1 MITENDYSVV
11 VHDLIEIN
19 NDRILGY
26 EKAAEQTQEP
36 DLKSLFNKMAEESR
50 GYKKQLQDYAAPV
63 GSIEDE
69 DATTNRG
76 KLYRAWMDVK
86 APFGGDSRKSLL
98 NSCEFGED
106 AIQKAY
112 DGALKEID
120 HVESPELR
128 DLVGHQKMALR
139 KSHDQVKALRDAP
152 NNSL

>member
-1 MITENDYSVV
+1 MVTENDYSVV

-26 EKAAEQTQEP
+26 EKAAEQTPEL
-36 DLKSLFNKMAEESR
+36 DLKALFSKMAEESR

-63 GSIEDE
+63 GAIEDE
-69 DATTNRG
+69 DATTNSG
-76 KLYRAWMDVK
+76 KLYRTWMDVK
-86 APFGGDSRKSLL
+86 ANFGGDSRKSLL

-112 DGALKEID
+112 DSALKEIEYS
-120 HVESPELR
+120 ESPELR